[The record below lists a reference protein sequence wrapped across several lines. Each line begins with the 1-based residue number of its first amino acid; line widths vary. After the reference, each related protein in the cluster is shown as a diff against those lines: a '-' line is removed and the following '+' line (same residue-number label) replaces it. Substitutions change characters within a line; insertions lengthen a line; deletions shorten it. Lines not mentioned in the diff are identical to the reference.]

1 MCTEDDEYDALEW
14 ERGHEQTAED
24 KIYYGSDS
32 TSFVDDDLSGS
43 DSDSEEDE
51 EFEYDEEEG
60 ESEYEYYEE
69 EGGESEIS
77 EMEMEDTQSVNDS
90 GTDSQLAFDP
100 SSPLEEEKV
109 PARQYKDDGDPL
121 NESQESA
128 TSESAASATSSKGS
142 TKIIEFDEDDNIIEK
157 KSKKSKLQIPVEQMK
172 PRKYGGG
179 GTTIEMTDLRPNREL
194 REFQPSG
201 KVN

>member
-1 MCTEDDEYDALEW
+1 MGADDDEWDALEW
-14 ERGHEQTAED
+14 EKGHEQTTED

-90 GTDSQLAFDP
+90 GTDSQLAFEP
-100 SSPLEEEKV
+100 SSPYEERKV
-109 PARQYKDDGDPL
+109 PAEESKGHGDPL

-128 TSESAASATSSKGS
+128 TSESAASATSKGS
-142 TKIIEFDEDDNIIEK
+142 TKIIEFDDDDNIIEK